1 MELDGVT
8 GKRLPAT
15 AGGAPWDINGDGV
28 INASDLITVTI
39 DGQSVKIAPS
49 GKQSTV
55 GGVKTPGVISNG
67 QLEYKYTSGTQE
79 AELEVTTE
87 NSGGSSAST
96 GIRKSW
102 RQLFQ

>member
-1 MELDGVT
+1 VT
-8 GKRLPAT
+8 GKRLSAT
-15 AGGAPWDINGDGV
+15 TGGAPWDINGDGV
-28 INASDLITVTI
+28 INDHDLILVN
-39 DGQSVKIAPS
+39 GQYIAPS

-55 GGVKTPGVISNG
+55 GGVKTPGVIKNG